1 VPFTPMLASLEKKPF
16 SSPEWIFEPKLD
28 GYRTL
33 SFIRRGKVRLIS
45 RNGVDVSAQ
54 YPLIT
59 SGLNSQAAEELVLDG
74 EIVALDEQGR
84 TCFQCLQDRFFNKPG
99 SRSSHPPVNHPIL
112 YYVFDILYLNGYD
125 CRSVSL
131 YRRKGLL
138 KEVLVSSNYVRQ
150 VEYLENDGETLY
162 EASLSQGLEGIIAK
176 RKDSTYSAGKR
187 SRDWVKIKSFLSDEF
202 IIGGYTRGAGNR
214 EEAFGALLLGTLDD
228 SGKLV
233 FAGHAGTGFDDR
245 SLSEIKKRLEAI
257 RTDVNPFGRTPPINA
272 PAIWV
277 KPQLVA
283 EIKFSERTSDG
294 LLRTPVFLRLREDK
308 PVAEVRQDIVDSQP
322 LVPDQSFQLSAV
334 NDLLKQL
341 DNPRESFEVEVE
353 GYKISL
359 SNLDKALWP
368 PFENQPAVTK
378 RDLLV
383 YLTRVAPYFLPHLKD
398 RPLTLTRFP
407 NGIGGESFYQ
417 KHWKG
422 SHPDFLRTVAI
433 SEHAGTRQD
442 YLIGNNLA
450 TLVWLGQMDNID
462 IHTWFSRTTPDISIP
477 ESGGQEGNPDFF
489 TEYPDFIIF
498 DMDPYIYSGKE
509 IAGAEPE
516 LNRKAFQKTCEM
528 ALKLKDILDSLS
540 LSSFIKTSGKTG
552 LHIYVP
558 VVRQFDFHAVH
569 SAAKIISSF
578 LQQKHV
584 PDVTLEWAVE
594 KRAGKVFLDYNQN
607 VRGKT
612 LASVYSPRP
621 TPLATVSTPLGWDE
635 IGKIYP
641 TDFTIF
647 SVPARLSRTGDL
659 WSHILEKRSDLK
671 SILGM
676 NR

>member
-1 VPFTPMLASLEKKPF
+1 M
-16 SSPEWIFEPKLD
+16 
-28 GYRTL
+28 
-33 SFIRRGKVRLIS
+33 IS
-45 RNGVDVSAQ
+45 RNGIDVSAQ

-59 SGLNSQAAEELVLDG
+59 SGLNSQPAEELVLDG
-74 EIVALDEQGR
+74 EIVALDEHGR
-84 TCFQCLQDRFFNKPG
+84 ACFQCLQDRFFNKPG

-125 CRSVSL
+125 CRSVPL

-162 EASLSQGLEGIIAK
+162 EAALSQGLEGIIAK

-214 EEAFGALLLGTLDD
+214 EGAFGALLLGTLDD

-233 FAGHAGTGFDDR
+233 FAGHVGTGFDDR
-245 SLSEIKKRLEAI
+245 SLSIMKKRLEAV
-257 RTDVNPFGRTPPINA
+257 RTEVNPFGTSPPINA
-272 PAIWV
+272 PATWV

-308 PVAEVRQDIVDSQP
+308 PVGEVRQDNVDSQP
-322 LVPDQSFQLSAV
+322 PAPDQSFQFSEV

-341 DNPRESFEVEVE
+341 DNPRESFDVEVE

-368 PFENQPAVTK
+368 PFEKRPAVTK

-383 YLTRVAPYFLPHLKD
+383 YLTRVSPYFLPHLQD

-417 KHWKG
+417 KHWNG
-422 SHPDFLRTVAI
+422 SPPDFLQTVAI
-433 SEHAGTRQD
+433 SEHRGTRQD
-442 YLIGNNLA
+442 YLICNNLA

-477 ESGGQEGNPDFF
+477 ESDGQEGNPDFYHRIPGF
-489 TEYPDFIIF
+489 YH
-498 DMDPYIYSGKE
+498 
-509 IAGAEPE
+509 
-516 LNRKAFQKTCEM
+516 L
-528 ALKLKDILDSLS
+528 
-540 LSSFIKTSGKTG
+540 
-552 LHIYVP
+552 
-558 VVRQFDFHAVH
+558 
-569 SAAKIISSF
+569 
-578 LQQKHV
+578 
-584 PDVTLEWAVE
+584 
-594 KRAGKVFLDYNQN
+594 
-607 VRGKT
+607 
-612 LASVYSPRP
+612 
-621 TPLATVSTPLGWDE
+621 
-635 IGKIYP
+635 
-641 TDFTIF
+641 
-647 SVPARLSRTGDL
+647 
-659 WSHILEKRSDLK
+659 
-671 SILGM
+671 
-676 NR
+676 